1 VRARLSLVA
10 VVAAARRVQ
19 RAFALSGHGHIR
31 RVAAI
36 WALTLGLTT
45 FGVLIGLLMPVLGP
59 GGTPHATLHGSAGEA
74 AGILAH
80 NLRVLAAPVILAA
93 AHWSEHRATRLAG
106 DAIVAAI
113 LVSSPLV
120 VGAAVGRHGGAL
132 LRYLPHVPFEWVAL
146 SAATGTWL
154 TVRSGHQL
162 RRQAFAGYVI
172 ATMAAAAIAATVE
185 TVAVPHVADDPPDQT
200 VDRTVDVQSGVRP
213 PQPPELQAFCP
224 SPGLTTRPPR
234 CCVRVV
240 RPCSGRPWVPG
251 AAAAEHEGYRT
262 GAAIGRGDQQQG
274 FQNTSL
280 PRGVL
285 EPAGEHRRLSAAVRL
300 RGTPPCGGVPAAPA
314 ITLRVV
320 RRVAPYVALRRGA
333 CSAGDRTPRAARP
346 RS

>member
-1 VRARLSLVA
+1 MRARLPLVA
-10 VVAAARRVQ
+10 VVAVAHRRQ
-19 RAFALSGHGHIR
+19 LAFALAGAGHIR

-36 WALTLGLTT
+36 WALTLGLTAS
-45 FGVLIGLLMPVLGP
+45 GVLIGLLMPALAP
-59 GGTPHATLHGSAGEA
+59 AGTPHPTLDGNAGEA

-93 AHWSEHRATRLAG
+93 AQWSEHRATRLAG

-113 LVSSPLV
+113 LVSTPLV
-120 VGAAVGRHGGAL
+120 VGVAVGRHGCAL
-132 LRYLPHVPFEWVAL
+132 LRYLPHVPLEWAAL

-162 RRQAFAGYVI
+162 SRHAFASYVI
-172 ATMAAAAIAATVE
+172 ATVAAAAIAATVE

-240 RPCSGRPWVPG
+240 RPCSERPWVPG

-285 EPAGEHRRLSAAVRL
+285 EPAGERRRCSAAVRL
-300 RGTPPCGGVPAAPA
+300 RDTPPYGGVPAAPA
-314 ITLRVV
+314 ITLRVA
-320 RRVAPYVALRRGA
+320 RRLAPYVALRRGA
-333 CSAGDRTPRAARP
+333 CSAGNRTPQAARARP
-346 RS
+346 